1 MWRYVIRRILWLPI
15 ILFVVSFITFLLFR
29 VVPGDPVIVILGDRY
44 EPDSIAA
51 INLIESDNSLIQ
63 MVKSNTEYFRG
74 KIKAAGFTIK
84 DGDHPIV
91 PIMLNDAKLAQNF
104 SKDMLECNIYVIGFS
119 YPVVPKDQARIRV
132 QISASHTLKQINQAV
147 KAFVDCGKKLRII

>member
-51 INLIESDNSLIQ
+51 INLRHELGYDQPIIIQYTKYMGGVLRGDFGKSSKHGMLPVRDLI
-63 MVKSNTEYFRG
+63 F
-74 KIKAAGFTIK
+74 
-84 DGDHPIV
+84 P
-91 PIMLNDAKLAQNF
+91 
-104 SKDMLECNIYVIGFS
+104 
-119 YPVVPKDQARIRV
+119 
-132 QISASHTLKQINQAV
+132 
-147 KAFVDCGKKLRII
+147 